1 MQDRPLTVT
10 DVAPGAG
17 EANST
22 IRQAS
27 ATSPQTA
34 TDAIINSYAGR
45 SMPVDHLR
53 TFVTPE
59 MNFATR
65 TIKAGAPVRPLIYSK
80 HTLPDFPIVS
90 NGASYDIYDYV
101 SRNRVAGL
109 LVMKDDEVLLEHYDL
124 GIEASTRWLSM
135 SMAKS
140 FSTTLIGA
148 AIQDGYIK
156 SVDDPLVNY
165 LPEFSGTAYEGVSV
179 KTLMQMTSGVRWSDD
194 QTDAQSERRKLL
206 ELQVAQQPGAIMR
219 YMAER
224 PRAATP
230 GTQWTYSTGDTHV
243 VGALVKAAT
252 GKWLSDYLSEKI
264 WSRLGMEADGA
275 WWLEAPGGLEVAGS
289 GMFATLR
296 DYARFGR
303 FILDD
308 GVIDGERVLPEGW
321 MRAAGA
327 PREINGQRVD
337 YGYMWWIVPGADGSL
352 DDGAFTARGIFGQ
365 LMYIN
370 PKHRVICA
378 VLSARSKPPTMVNP
392 AVADNAFFNAVVKA
406 LA

>member
-1 MQDRPLTVT
+1 MTKT
-10 DVAPGAG
+10 
-17 EANST
+17 
-22 IRQAS
+22 
-27 ATSPQTA
+27 
-34 TDAIINSYAGR
+34 TDAEAIVRSYAGK
-45 SMPVDHLR
+45 SMPGEHQR

-65 TIKAGAPVRPLIYSK
+65 TVKAGAPVRPLTRSNRA
-80 HTLPDFPIVS
+80 LPDFPIS
-90 NGASYDIYDYV
+90 WNGATYDIYDYV

-109 LVMKDDEVLLEHYDL
+109 LVMKNDEVMLEHYDL
-124 GIEASTRWLSM
+124 GITEQTRWLSM

-148 AIQDGYIK
+148 AVQDGHIK
-156 SVDDPLVNY
+156 SVDEPLTTY
-165 LPEFSGTAYEGVSV
+165 LPEFNGTAFDGVTV
-179 KTLMQMTSGVRWSDD
+179 KTLMQMTSGVKWSDD
-194 QTDAQSERRKLL
+194 QTDAQSERRKML
-206 ELQVAQQPGAIMR
+206 EIQIAQQHGAVMR

-224 PRAATP
+224 PRAAAP
-230 GTQWTYSTGDTHV
+230 GTQFCYSTGDTHV

-264 WSRLGMEADGA
+264 WSKLGMEQDGA

-289 GMFATLR
+289 GFFATLR

-308 GVIDGERVLPEGW
+308 GVIDGERILPEGW
-321 MRAAGA
+321 MREAGSA
-327 PREINGQRVD
+327 RMISGKRVD

-370 PKHRVICA
+370 PKQRVICV
-378 VLSARSKPPTMVNP
+378 VLGSRSKPPTMINP
-392 AVADNAFFNAVVKA
+392 AVSDNAFFNALVGAVK
-406 LA
+406 

>member
-1 MQDRPLTVT
+1 
-10 DVAPGAG
+10 VAPGAG

-45 SMPVDHLR
+45 SMPIDHLR

-65 TIKAGAPVRPLIYSK
+65 TIKAGAPVRPLTYGK
-80 HTLPDFPIVS
+80 RTLPDFPIVS
-90 NGASYDIYDYV
+90 TAGTFDIYDYV

-109 LVMKDDEVLLEHYDL
+109 LVMKNDEVLLEHYDL
-124 GIEASTRWLSM
+124 GINAATCWLSM

-140 FSTTLIGA
+140 FSTTLVGA
-148 AIQDGYIK
+148 AIQDGYIQ
-156 SVDDPLVNY
+156 SVDDPLTRY
-165 LPEFSGTAYEGVSV
+165 LPEFAGSAYEGVSV
-179 KTLMQMTSGVRWSDD
+179 KTLIQMTSGLCWSDD
-194 QTDAQSERRKLL
+194 QTDANSERRKMLA
-206 ELQVAQQPGAIMR
+206 LQVGQEPGAVMR

-224 PRAATP
+224 PRAAAP

-289 GMFATLR
+289 GLFATLR

-308 GVIDGERVLPEGW
+308 GVIDGTRVLPEGW
-321 MRAAGA
+321 VREAGSS
-327 PREINGQRVD
+327 RQINGQRVD
-337 YGYMWWIVPGADGSL
+337 YGYMWWIVPAPDGTL
-352 DDGAFTARGIFGQ
+352 DDGAFVARGIFGQ
-365 LMYIN
+365 MLYIN
-370 PKHRVICA
+370 PKQRVICV
-378 VLSARSKPPTMVNP
+378 VLSARSKPTTLNAPIL
-392 AVADNAFFNAVVKA
+392 DNDFFNAVVKA
-406 LA
+406 LK

>member
-1 MQDRPLTVT
+1 MT
-10 DVAPGAG
+10 DTKLRAD
-17 EANST
+17 S
-22 IRQAS
+22 
-27 ATSPQTA
+27 
-34 TDAIINSYAGR
+34 DAIVRSYAGK
-45 SMPVDHLR
+45 SMPSEHQR

-65 TIKAGAPVRPLIYSK
+65 TVKAGAPVRPLTYSTR
-80 HTLPDFPIVS
+80 TLPDFPIQW
-90 NGASYDIYDYV
+90 NGATYDIYDYV

-109 LVMKDDEVLLEHYDL
+109 LVMKNDEVLLEHYDL
-124 GIEASTRWLSM
+124 GITEHTRWLSM

-148 AIQDGYIK
+148 AIQDGFIK
-156 SVDDPLVNY
+156 SVDEPLTTY
-165 LPEFSGTAYEGVSV
+165 LPEFNGTAFDGVTV
-179 KTLMQMTSGVRWSDD
+179 KTLMQMTSGVKWSDD
-194 QTDAQSERRKLL
+194 QTDAHSERRKML
-206 ELQVAQQPGAIMR
+206 EIQIAQQSGAVMR

-224 PRAATP
+224 PRAAEP
-230 GTQWTYSTGDTHV
+230 GTQFCYSTGDTHV
-243 VGALVKAAT
+243 VGALIKAAT

-264 WSRLGMEADGA
+264 WSKLGVEQDGA

-289 GMFATLR
+289 GFFATLR

-308 GVIDGERVLPEGW
+308 GVIDGERILSEGW
-321 MRAAGA
+321 MREAGSA
-327 PREINGQRVD
+327 RMISGKRVD

-370 PKHRVICA
+370 PKQKVICV
-378 VLSARSKPPTMVNP
+378 VLGSRAKPPTMINP
-392 AVADNAFFNAVVKA
+392 AVSDNAFFNALVGAVK
-406 LA
+406 

>member
-1 MQDRPLTVT
+1 MTKT
-10 DVAPGAG
+10 
-17 EANST
+17 
-22 IRQAS
+22 
-27 ATSPQTA
+27 
-34 TDAIINSYAGR
+34 TDAEAIVRSYAGK
-45 SMPVDHLR
+45 SMPGEHQR

-65 TIKAGAPVRPLIYSK
+65 TVKAGAKVRPLTCGTR
-80 HTLPDFPIVS
+80 TLPDFPIPS
-90 NGASYDIYDYV
+90 NGATYDIYDYV

-109 LVMKDDEVLLEHYDL
+109 LVMKDDEVMLEHYDL
-124 GIEASTRWLSM
+124 GITEHTRWLSM

-156 SVDDPLVNY
+156 SVDEPLTTY
-165 LPEFSGTAYEGVSV
+165 LPDFNGTAFDGVTV
-179 KTLMQMTSGVRWSDD
+179 KTLMQMTSGVKWSDD
-194 QTDAQSERRKLL
+194 QTDAHSERRQML
-206 ELQVAQQPGAIMR
+206 EIQIAQQSGAVMR

-224 PRAATP
+224 PRAAEP
-230 GTQWTYSTGDTHV
+230 GTQFCYSTGDTHV

-264 WSRLGMEADGA
+264 WSKLGMEQDGA
-275 WWLEAPGGLEVAGS
+275 WWLEAKDGLEVAGS
-289 GMFATLR
+289 GFFATLR
-296 DYARFGR
+296 DYARFAR

-308 GVIDGERVLPEGW
+308 GVIDGTRVLPEGW
-321 MRAAGA
+321 VREAGSA
-327 PREINGQRVD
+327 REISGKRVD

-370 PKHRVICA
+370 PKQRVICV
-378 VLSARSKPPTMVNP
+378 VLSSRSKPPTMINP
-392 AVADNAFFNAVVKA
+392 AVSDNAFFNALVGAVK
-406 LA
+406 

>member
-1 MQDRPLTVT
+1 MTVT
-10 DVAPGAG
+10 DVTPGAG
-17 EANST
+17 EANR
-22 IRQAS
+22 I
-27 ATSPQTA
+27 A
-34 TDAIINSYAGR
+34 TDAIVRSYAGK
-45 SMPVDHLR
+45 SMPIDHLR
-53 TFVTPE
+53 TFITPE

-65 TIKAGAPVRPLIYSK
+65 TIKAGAPVRPLTYSK

-101 SRNRVAGL
+101 SRNRVAGI
-109 LVMKDDEVLLEHYDL
+109 LVMKDDKVLLEHYDL

-156 SVDDPLVNY
+156 SVDDPLVTY
-165 LPEFSGTAYEGVSV
+165 LPEFSGTAYEDVSV

-194 QTDAQSERRKLL
+194 QTDAQSERRKML
-206 ELQVAQQPGAIMR
+206 ELQVGQEPGAIMR

-224 PRAATP
+224 PRAAAP
-230 GTQWTYSTGDTHV
+230 GTQWCYSTGDTHV

-264 WSRLGMEADGA
+264 WSKLGMEADGC

-327 PREINGQRVD
+327 AREINGQRVD

-365 LMYIN
+365 LIYIN

-392 AVADNAFFNAVVKA
+392 AVADNAFFNALVKA